1 MTQVTVVDAS
11 TFLANCGSCGLL
23 SDRQLASTPSDRR
36 TIVHLL
42 IDQVEFADVLILN
55 KVDLVDAKGM
65 QKLKT
70 VLKRLNPA
78 ADLITSTHCNVPL
91 NSILDTKR
99 YSCTGLHAV
108 HIAAWNTHVMYTQ

>member
-1 MTQVTVVDAS
+1 MDAS
-11 TFLANCGSCGLL
+11 TFLANCGSCDLL
-23 SDRQLASTPSDRR
+23 SDRQLALTPSDKR

-65 QKLKT
+65 GKLKM

-78 ADLITSTHCNVPL
+78 ADLITSTQCNVPL
-91 NSILDTKR
+91 NSVLNTKR
-99 YSCTGLHAV
+99 YSCTGLHVV
-108 HIAAWNTHVMYTQ
+108 HIAAWNTHVMYIK